1 MEGLPMVRRIGS
13 AVAAATLLGVGFVVG
28 GMVAPRV
35 PVQAAIVPGQK
46 PAEAG
51 RVGYVF
57 VPKVVNEADRARKH
71 SAQIRA
77 LQEKFTVRADFLR
90 RTLQAQQADLATA
103 TGPDRA
109 EVERDLV
116 KSQREL
122 EDLDR
127 EARREVEGLQ
137 RKLIALL
144 YKDISRAVAEVAK
157 ENGLDAVHTYTAAP
171 GTADPVL
178 IHGLLAAPAAP
189 LYVRPDADFTADV
202 LKRMNKRYEAE
213 GGE

>member
-1 MEGLPMVRRIGS
+1 MVRRFGPPC
-13 AVAAATLLGVGFVVG
+13 AAASLLVVGFLAG
-28 GMVAPRV
+28 GLVAPRV
-35 PVQAAIVPGQK
+35 PAHAA
-46 PAEAG
+46 PATDPTAAG

-57 VPKVVNEADRARKH
+57 IPKVVHEADRAKKH
-71 SAQIRA
+71 GEQIRA
-77 LQEKFTVRADFLR
+77 LQEKFAVRADFLR
-90 RTLQAQQADLATA
+90 RALQAQQAELAGATA
-103 TGPDRA
+103 ADRA
-109 EVERDLV
+109 GLERDLV

-144 YKDISRAVAEVAK
+144 YQDVARAVAEVAK
-157 ENGLDAVHTYTAAP
+157 ENGLDAVHTYTVSP
-171 GTADPVL
+171 GTADPVQ

-189 LYVRPDADFTADV
+189 VFVRPDADFTAEV
-202 LKRMNKRYEAE
+202 LKRMNKRYEVE

>member
-1 MEGLPMVRRIGS
+1 MVRRIGP
-13 AVAAATLLGVGFVVG
+13 AVAAASLLCVGFGVG

-35 PVQAAIVPGQK
+35 PAYAAIVPGEK
-46 PAEAG
+46 PPASG

-71 SAQIRA
+71 GEQIRA
-77 LQEKFTVRADFLR
+77 LQEKFAVRADFLR
-90 RTLQAQQADLATA
+90 RALQAQQAELAGA
-103 TGPDRA
+103 TGGDRA
-109 EVERDLV
+109 GLERDLV

-144 YKDISRAVAEVAK
+144 YKDVARAVAEVAK
-157 ENGLDAVHTYTAAP
+157 ENGLDAVHTYTTSP
-171 GTADPVL
+171 GTADPVQ

-189 LYVRPDADFTADV
+189 IYVRPDADFTADV
-202 LKRMNKRYEAE
+202 LKRMNKRYEVE

>member
-1 MEGLPMVRRIGS
+1 MVRRFGPPC
-13 AVAAATLLGVGFVVG
+13 AAALLLCVGFVVG

-35 PVQAAIVPGQK
+35 PVHAAIAPG
-46 PAEAG
+46 AEPPGG

-57 VPKVVNEADRARKH
+57 VPKVVSEADRARKH
-71 SAQIRA
+71 GEQIRA
-77 LQEKFTVRADFLR
+77 FQEKFAVRADFLR
-90 RTLQAQQADLATA
+90 RAVQAQQADLAGA
-103 TGPDRA
+103 SAGDRA
-109 EVERDLV
+109 GLERDLV

-144 YKDISRAVAEVAK
+144 YKDIARAVAEVAK

-171 GTADPVL
+171 GTADPVQ
-178 IHGLLAAPAAP
+178 IHGLLAAPSAP
-189 LYVRPDADFTADV
+189 IYVRPDADFTAEV
-202 LKRMNKRYEAE
+202 LKRMNKRYEVE

>member
-1 MEGLPMVRRIGS
+1 MVRRIGP
-13 AVAAATLLGVGFVVG
+13 AVAAASLLSLGFVAG

-35 PVQAAIVPGQK
+35 PVHAAVVPG
-46 PAEAG
+46 AEPPTSG

-71 SAQIRA
+71 GEQIRA
-77 LQEKFTVRADFLR
+77 QQEKFAVRADFLR
-90 RTLQAQQADLATA
+90 RALQAQQAELAGATA
-103 TGPDRA
+103 GDRA
-109 EVERDLV
+109 ERERELV

-127 EARREVEGLQ
+127 EVRREVEGLQ

-144 YKDISRAVAEVAK
+144 YKDVARAVAEVAK
-157 ENGLDAVHTYTAAP
+157 ENGLDAVHTYTASP
-171 GTADPVL
+171 GTADPVQ

-189 LYVRPDADFTADV
+189 IYVRPDADFTAEV
-202 LKRMNKRYEAE
+202 LKRMNKRYEVE